1 MPFWGVGGD
10 FTGVTPTRST
20 RSDVSHGGNT
30 TFQTAH
36 SNSLNPGVY
45 LVSVS
50 YSPSDDSGNYPN
62 GDPDHWETRITLD
75 GTQVGDTAYGNEGA
89 PRTYYSAGSLTTVI
103 SWRSGAKTIASQYR
117 TTDGDAGGMRGYL
130 ITQIAIIMEYA

>member
-10 FTGVTPTRST
+10 YTSTTPTRST

-50 YSPSDDSGNYPN
+50 YTPSDDSGNYPN

-75 GTQVGDTAYGNEGA
+75 GTQVGDTAFGYESA
-89 PRTYYSAGSLTTVI
+89 PRTLYSRFINYCYFLELWCKNNCI
-103 SWRSGAKTIASQYR
+103 SVSHNRW
-117 TTDGDAGGMRGYL
+117 
-130 ITQIAIIMEYA
+130 

>member
-10 FTGVTPTRST
+10 YTGTTPTRST
-20 RSDVSHGGNT
+20 RADISHGGNT
-30 TFQTAH
+30 NWQTAH

-50 YSPSDDSGNYPN
+50 YTPSETDSEYPN

-75 GTQVGDTAYGNEGA
+75 STQVGATAFGYESA
-89 PRTYYSAGSLTTVI
+89 PHTYKTAGSLTCVI
-103 SWRSGAKTIASQYR
+103 SWNSGAKTIASEYR
-117 TTDGDAGGMRGYL
+117 TTDADAGGLRGYI
-130 ITQIAIIMEYA
+130 ITQISILMEYA

>member
-10 FTGVTPTRST
+10 YTSTSPTRST
-20 RSDVSHGGNT
+20 LSDISHGGNT

-50 YSPSDDSGNYPN
+50 YTPSDDSSNYPN
-62 GDPDHWETRITLD
+62 NDPDHWETRITLD
-75 GTQVGDTAYGNEGA
+75 GNQVGATAYGNESP
-89 PRTYYSAGSLTTVI
+89 PRTFMTAGSLTTVI
-103 SWRSGAKTIASQYR
+103 SWTSGAKTIASQYR
-117 TTDGDAGGMRGYL
+117 TTDGDAGGIRGYIL
-130 ITQIAIIMEYA
+130 TQIATIMEYA

>member
-50 YSPSDDSGNYPN
+50 YTPSDDSGNYPN
-62 GDPDHWETRITLD
+62 GDPDGWYMRINKSGSVICD
-75 GTQVGDTAYGNEGA
+75 EQYFEEGGS
-89 PRTYYSAGSLTTVI
+89 TSTNQNSGSLTATFQSNGTDDIYFQV
-103 SWRSGAKTIASQYR
+103 R
-117 TTDGDAGGMRGYL
+117 TTDGDGGGVGGRYACHCFAIMR
-130 ITQIAIIMEYA
+130 QS

>member
-10 FTGVTPTRST
+10 YTGTTPTRST
-20 RSDVSHGGNT
+20 RADISHGGNT
-30 TFQTAH
+30 NWQTAH

-50 YSPSDDSGNYPN
+50 YTPSETDSEYPN

-75 GTQVGDTAYGNEGA
+75 STQVGATAFGYESA
-89 PRTYYSAGSLTTVI
+89 PHTYKTAGSLTCVI
-103 SWRSGAKTIASQYR
+103 SWNSGAKTIATEYR
-117 TTDGDAGGMRGYL
+117 TTDADAGGIRGY
-130 ITQIAIIMEYA
+130 IISQISIIMEYA

>member
-1 MPFWGVGGD
+1 MPFWGIGGD
-10 FTGVTPTRST
+10 FTTTTPTRST
-20 RSDVSHGGNT
+20 RLDVSHGGNT
-30 TFQTAH
+30 NFQTAH

-50 YSPSDDSGNYPN
+50 YTPSDDSGNYPN

-75 GTQVGDTAYGNEGA
+75 GTQVGTTAYGNEGA

-103 SWRSGAKTIASQYR
+103 SWRSGAKTIASEYR
-117 TTDGDAGGMRGYL
+117 TTDGDAGGLRGYI

>member
-10 FTGVTPTRST
+10 YTGSSPTRST

-30 TFQTAH
+30 NWQTAH

-50 YSPSDDSGNYPN
+50 YTPSNLDTDYPN
-62 GDPDHWETRITLD
+62 NDPDHWETRITMN
-75 GTQVGDTAYGNEGA
+75 GTQVGDSAFGYEST
-89 PRTYYSAGSLTTVI
+89 PRTYFSAGSLTCVV
-103 SWRSGAKTIASQYR
+103 SWTSGANTIASQYR
-117 TTDGDAGGMRGYL
+117 TTDADAGGMRGYL
-130 ITQIAIIMEYA
+130 ITQISIIMEYA

>member
-10 FTGVTPTRST
+10 YTGTTPTRST
-20 RSDVSHGGNT
+20 RADISHGGNT
-30 TFQTAH
+30 NWQTAH

-50 YSPSDDSGNYPN
+50 YTPSETDSEYPN

-75 GTQVGDTAYGNEGA
+75 STQVGATAFRYESA
-89 PRTYYSAGSLTTVI
+89 PHTYKTAGSLTCVI
-103 SWRSGAKTIASQYR
+103 SWNSGAKTIASEYR
-117 TTDGDAGGMRGYL
+117 TTDADAGGLRGYI
-130 ITQIAIIMEYA
+130 ITQISIIMEYA

>member
-50 YSPSDDSGNYPN
+50 YSPSDNSSDYPN
-62 GDPDHWETRITLD
+62 SDPDHWETRITLD
-75 GTQVGDTAYGNEGA
+75 GTQVGDTAYGFEGS
-89 PRTYYSAGSLTTVI
+89 PRTYYTGGSLSFVI
-103 SWRSGAKTIASQYR
+103 SWRSGASTIASQYR
-117 TTDGDAGGMRGYL
+117 TTDADAGGMRGYILSL
-130 ITQIAIIMEYA
+130 IHI